1 LPVISIKKHRL
12 EIDKILKARM
22 LGVTKTT
29 FPKGLNTI
37 SPELHSGKGMKKEI
51 NNPEVIECIKCFYES
66 G

>member
-1 LPVISIKKHRL
+1 
-12 EIDKILKARM
+12 M